1 LLQRFL
7 EKPADPRQMTILYRL
22 QASALM
28 WAVTITL
35 MIVDDAAMLA
45 MIFC

>member
-1 LLQRFL
+1 MLQRFL
-7 EKPADPRQMTILYRL
+7 EKPADPRPMTILYRL

>member
-1 LLQRFL
+1 MLRRFI
-7 EKPADPRQMTILYRL
+7 EESADPRQMTILYRL
-22 QASALM
+22 QASALI